1 MGLRAVSERFL
12 IRLHGGKSVVSYLQW
27 LVWLPAAVLLV
38 PNLCGRSN
46 VTMWTLL
53 SVLPPVLAFL
63 AVPAYRERM
72 GATMRR
78 YWSELEG
85 YPLGTGPTP
94 WLALFCCVVLPA
106 AVFFMIGEHGVSSGD
121 SRPAVLT
128 ACSLV
133 TEGNWEIGEFVD
145 DYVAQGLFLE
155 KPGQPPYF
163 FRRTEH
169 GVYSFYPA
177 GMVFFALPTTVLARA
192 AGADLTNPKVH
203 HHIER
208 WTSAWI
214 AAACLGL
221 FFLVGL
227 HVAAPWPVSSVTV
240 LLAVGSVLFST
251 VAQALWQHGGVI
263 LGMLTILF
271 VEFRNYSR
279 PVRGGPV
286 VQGIAAALMVACRPT
301 AALLLVPFG
310 IWLLVRAPRRAVAMV
325 CCAAL
330 AFLPWAWLYSSIYGR
345 MFGPAMDLTAGQYW
359 APLGTNYWREIL
371 FSPGRGILVYQ
382 PWLLLGLAAAPL
394 LWLRRTN
401 CLERV
406 ACPGGWRLFCLAAI
420 VLQVAL
426 VTCWNCWWGG
436 YCWGSRLCAEVI
448 PLAALLC
455 LQPIAALWSMRGGAA
470 VVIGVTLLSFLM
482 HIPGVYLRGGT
493 WHAHTHAIQDPQV
506 LWSWSDPPFLY
517 PLRHKAASVA
527 D

>member
-1 MGLRAVSERFL
+1 MGLRAVSERYWTQL
-12 IRLHGGKSVVSYLQW
+12 YAGKSTLSYLRW
-27 LVWLPAAVLLV
+27 LVWLPAVVLLV
-38 PNLCGRSN
+38 PNLYGRAN

-53 SVLPPVLAFL
+53 SLLPPFL
-63 AVPAYRERM
+63 ALVAVPVYRQLVGAAM
-72 GATMRR
+72 GRC
-78 YWSELEG
+78 WVELEG
-85 YPLGTGPTP
+85 YPVTAGPIP
-94 WLALFCCVVLPA
+94 WLALSCCVVLPA
-106 AVFFMIGEHGVSSGD
+106 GAFFLIGEHGVSSGD

-133 TEGNWEIGEFVD
+133 QEGNWEIGEFVD
-145 DYVAQGLFLE
+145 SYVAQGLFLE
-155 KPGQPPYF
+155 HPGEPPYF
-163 FRRTEH
+163 FRQTEH
-169 GVYSFYPA
+169 GVYSFYPS
-177 GMVFFALPTTVLARA
+177 GMVVFAMPATLLARA
-192 AGADLTNPKVH
+192 SGADLSNPKVH

-208 WTSAWI
+208 WTAAWI

-227 HVAAPWPVSSVTV
+227 HVATPAPVTGV
-240 LLAVGSVLFST
+240 TLLLGIGSVMFST

-271 VEFRNYSR
+271 VEFRSTSR
-279 PVRGGPV
+279 PVRGGAV
-286 VQGIAAALMVACRPT
+286 VQGIAAAMMVACRPS

-310 IWLLVRAPRRAVAMV
+310 VWLLVRAPRRAAAMV
-325 CCAAL
+325 LCAAL

-359 APLGTNYWREIL
+359 APLGTNYWREVL

-382 PWLLLGLAAAPL
+382 PWLLLGLAAPL

-401 CLERV
+401 VPERV

-420 VLQVAL
+420 LLHLAL
-426 VTCWNCWWGG
+426 VTAWNCWWGG

-455 LQPIAALWSMRGGAA
+455 LQPIAALWSMRGGVALVA
-470 VVIGVTLLSFLM
+470 GVALLSFLM

-493 WHAHTHAIQDPQV
+493 WHAHTHGIRDPQV

-517 PLRHKAASVA
+517 PLRHRAASVA